1 MTKTTKEIRNR
12 AKGALWGICIGDCL
26 GDYLQFG
33 PPSEDGKFITEMMDG
48 GPFGTPAGYWTDD
61 FSMALCIM
69 RTFNEHDGWY
79 SLKDVAD
86 GFHRWYRDGWC
97 SSQSHAFDVGGAT
110 ARAIMLYAAHNEM
123 KNGNELTQ
131 GNGSIMRHAPAYFIG
146 RVTGRI
152 AEVSHE
158 ISDLTHNSEIV
169 RKTVDDLN
177 AIIEDHLNGVRTRHF
192 GKYVDP
198 DAKWF
203 AQRSEVGNRG
213 WCVDTLDSAL
223 WAFHKTNSF
232 EDALVAAVNNGHD
245 ADSVGAVCGQIAGS
259 FYGYD
264 AIPVRWIKAVKDW
277 LKIDETIE
285 RFIDLT
291 VGKVED

>member
-1 MTKTTKEIRNR
+1 MTMKTKELRDR

-26 GDYLQFG
+26 GDFLQFG
-33 PPSEDGKFITEMMDG
+33 PPSEDGKFITDMMDG

-69 RTFNEHDGWY
+69 KAFNEHDGWY
-79 SLKDVAD
+79 SLKDVAEA
-86 GFHRWYRDGWC
+86 FHRWYRDGWC

-110 ARAIMLYAAHNEM
+110 ARAIMLYAAYGEL
-123 KNGNELTQ
+123 KNGNDLTQ

-146 RVTGRI
+146 RIVGRI
-152 AEVSHE
+152 EDITHE
-158 ISDLTHNSEIV
+158 ISDLTHNSSVV
-169 RKTVDDLN
+169 RGTVDALN
-177 AIIEDHLNGVRTRHF
+177 GILGDHLEGNRTRRF
-192 GKYVDP
+192 GKYARP
-198 DAKWF
+198 EEGWF
-203 AQRSEVGNRG
+203 APRKDVGNGG

-259 FYGYD
+259 FYGFH
-264 AIPVRWIKAVKDW
+264 AIPSRWIDDVKDNSE
-277 LKIDETIE
+277 IDATIE
-285 RFIDLT
+285 RFLDLT
-291 VGKVED
+291 IKED